1 MVGAGRFELPTP
13 GPPDRCANRAAL
25 RSDVGNQ
32 ALQGAG
38 GKNKQWFATGL
49 PPELG
54 YQRGILFTE
63 KPCQHGGPQLPN
75 CARCYRFIRAGAAPI
90 QAGSLTEACSFIST
104 GRDWRPA
111 PQESAGAKVHRLTIE
126 KKIELQCSY
135 ATAMEKVLSDPANA
149 ALKREFARSP

>member
-32 ALQGAG
+32 ALQGPG

-49 PPELG
+49 PPELE

-75 CARCYRFIRAGAAPI
+75 CARCYRFIRAGAGTNSSRLANR
-90 QAGSLTEACSFIST
+90 SLQLHFHWSLSIAARTVAACSRMKSST
-104 GRDWRPA
+104 ASCNREAKP
-111 PQESAGAKVHRLTIE
+111 SATSGLP
-126 KKIELQCSY
+126 C
-135 ATAMEKVLSDPANA
+135 
-149 ALKREFARSP
+149 

>member
-75 CARCYRFIRAGAAPI
+75 CARCYRFIRAGAGTNSSRLANRSLQLHFHWSRLAASPAGVSRREGASADDREKDRASMLVRDRDGKSSVRSRQRCA
-90 QAGSLTEACSFIST
+90 QA
-104 GRDWRPA
+104 
-111 PQESAGAKVHRLTIE
+111 
-126 KKIELQCSY
+126 
-135 ATAMEKVLSDPANA
+135 
-149 ALKREFARSP
+149 